1 MIFEMQIQMKHKTQ
15 MLSGIAHFDG
25 LSKRTRISGQDS
37 AGQDSSPRLAGP
49 TNHIGPT
56 NHLYFE
62 YWKYDSHGLPS
73 KGVRTG
79 WLVWLIW
86 YFAELWNCESLSRKP
101 NCQFP
106 RLANLSRTGKSA
118 GVGSSSRTIHS
129 PTPQSDTCGR
139 LHTSGPPLN
148 ACAKPSQAEI

>member
-15 MLSGIAHFDG
+15 MSGIAHFDG
-25 LSKRTRISGQDS
+25 LRKRTRISGQDS

-106 RLANLSRTGKSA
+106 RLDDLSQNREIRGCRILLQDNPFA
-118 GVGSSSRTIHS
+118 H
-129 PTPQSDTCGR
+129 PQSDTCGR

>member
-1 MIFEMQIQMKHKTQ
+1 MFFSSSEILFWICVISFWIFRYFRSARRAQ
-15 MLSGIAHFDG
+15 
-25 LSKRTRISGQDS
+25 RIRSR
-37 AGQDSSPRLAGP
+37 AVTYTIPMY
-49 TNHIGPT
+49 
-56 NHLYFE
+56 LYLE
-62 YWKYDSHGLPS
+62 YWKYDSHSLPW
-73 KGVRTG
+73 KGIRTR
-79 WLVWLIW
+79 WFVWLIW
-86 YFAELWNCESLSRKP
+86 YFAELWNCECLSRKP